1 MGPRGEFSFGN
12 MKSHRGSSKAD
23 TQREMMML
31 KTHVSIFAM
40 KSNPSSQNEE
50 EDDLLWVVLLLP
62 SALDTWVGW
71 YKI

>member
-1 MGPRGEFSFGN
+1 
-12 MKSHRGSSKAD
+12 
-23 TQREMMML
+23 MML

-40 KSNPSSQNEE
+40 KSNPSSQNE